1 VNLLKMIVSITNH
14 FTMIGRYFMRP
25 YGQLVVLLSKTL
37 SRDID
42 NLVIASSQYVRKA
55 KERVKRDMIS

>member
-1 VNLLKMIVSITNH
+1 MIVSITNH
-14 FTMIGRYFMRP
+14 FTMIGRYFIRP
-25 YGQLVVLLSKTL
+25 YGHLVVLLSKTL

-55 KERVKRDMIS
+55 KERVRKDMLS